1 MKRRVLS
8 VLLSLCL
15 VLSLLPTAAFA
26 QGKSY
31 VALGDSITTGDGLA
45 GSEQAFPEI
54 VAEETGYDLTNLA
67 VSGAT
72 SGDLLEVVQD
82 EENSDILQNADLI
95 TITIGGNDLMGA
107 LYQYLA
113 DEYNKVNDP
122 DISAGD
128 VQDALAGKDGTSDL
142 QTKLMTVATTV
153 IGDFAD
159 SDAATAALQNF
170 GSNLDQIIAAIKS
183 ANQDV
188 TIIVA
193 NQYNPY
199 SYAAEEATDFIASY
213 LAKTV
218 ANAFEAGVQRLNSE
232 VFDAGE
238 QVELYV
244 IADVYG
250 TFSAASDN
258 PCNAYFTSATDMD
271 LDFHP
276 NAYGHELIAEV
287 INSLLAEIGGSGGE
301 EQPEPQVEQLWVNG
315 KNILEATDYTVQ
327 CGSGKAVY
335 DPVDNTLTLDN
346 ATITEAHYNDGN
358 IKFTGDLI
366 IVLKG
371 ENTITSASYCGI
383 GADYGSLTIRG
394 EDSSAALTIEGC
406 TFGIDLW
413 GGDLTISSST
423 LCITGT
429 FGGIHN
435 TYSDISISGSNV
447 TACSINGHSGGIS
460 TAGSLTIDSTS
471 TVTAVSENKASFGVS
486 ATEGIIING
495 NIYSCSGPE
504 MVVESGEPKEGLR
517 TFGVVVN
524 GVDVLAAADYTVSC
538 GGGTAVY
545 APEDNTLTLNNAEI
559 SSGYAY
565 YGNTCGIY
573 SDEDL
578 TIVLEG
584 TNTISGANYGIRSEE
599 GLTIRGDGSLTITGD
614 YVGIYTSS
622 GDFRFEGG
630 TLDIE
635 IDSSGNDDVDGR
647 GIISDASDDYEMT
660 ISGGSIT
667 IDMEG
672 DGFGIFREYGDL
684 KIEGGCVEIT
694 STDSAIYAGSGDVI
708 ISGTPTITVTAG
720 EGNLGIQAFDRNI
733 KLNDTVYTCDM
744 STVTIQS
751 GSIITGLRQKG
762 VVVNDVLLSDSGTV
776 ECGEGTAFYNADNK
790 TLTLTNATINTGH
803 SYFDGTCGI
812 YADVPLTI
820 ILVGENTISGMDYGI
835 YGGGNITIEGNGTI
849 AVSAEEAGIFTR
861 DSLSLNSGTVTATG
875 LGDGSFGIYAG
886 EFTMEEGSALIAS
899 GGQAAIIAFYS
910 CSLPDG
916 YLPDGYSL
924 QSDDYDTVFTI
935 AKDGSQVIYNYDPT
949 AGTFTLTGAATR
961 VTLTA
966 PAVVDDG
973 KDDDHDTGSTT
984 ESERN
989 PDGSLTTTVTKPDGS
1004 TVETTRNPD
1013 GSKEV
1018 VETKKD
1024 GTVVTTATDK
1034 SGNETMTT
1042 ENPDGTS
1049 VVAITRTDGST
1060 SATTVDEDGLS
1071 VTVAALSDSA
1081 IAQGQT
1087 GTVSLPMP
1095 SVTAASD
1102 LDSAPAVMLDL
1113 PADTA
1118 VKVEIPVENVT
1129 AGTVA
1134 VLEKADGTSEIVKTS
1149 VTTTNGVVLTLSAGE
1164 TVKIVDNTKTFAD
1177 VADTFW
1183 GADAVAFASS
1193 RELFNG
1199 TSATDFSPNAPMNR
1213 AMIVTVLARLDGV
1226 DTTAGS
1232 TWYEAGVQWAVSSGI
1247 SDGSGLD
1254 QNLTREQLATMLYR
1268 YAQYKGYDVSVG
1280 ENTNILSY
1288 SDVSSVS
1295 EYAME
1300 AMQWVCGA
1308 GIIGGKDGMLDP
1320 AGNATRAEVAT
1331 MLMRFVALL

>member
-1 MKRRVLS
+1 MKRRVLA

-31 VALGDSITTGDGLA
+31 VALGDSITTGYGLTGA
-45 GSEQAFPEI
+45 ENDSFAAL
-54 VAEETGYDLTNLA
+54 VANENGYELTNLA
-67 VSGAT
+67 QDGAT

-82 EENSDILQNADLI
+82 EENADILQNADLI

-107 LYQYLA
+107 LYQFLA
-113 DEYNKVNDP
+113 DKYNEGKNESDQIDAQRVQIALVDETDEIHSAVLLTALFN
-122 DISAGD
+122 ISNFATSNQAD
-128 VQDALAGKDGTSDL
+128 DALD
-142 QTKLMTVATTV
+142 MV
-153 IGDFAD
+153 AD
-159 SDAATAALQNF
+159 SLGAVIEQITSMNSDAC
-170 GSNLDQIIAAIKS
+170 
-183 ANQDV
+183 V
-188 TIIVA
+188 IVA

-199 SYAAEEATDFIASY
+199 SHIEGTSAAAI
-213 LAKTV
+213 V
-218 ANAFEAGVQRLNSE
+218 NAFEAGVKRLNSE
-232 VFDAGE
+232 VLEAGNGYE
-238 QVELYV
+238 
-244 IADVYG
+244 IADVY
-250 TFSAASDN
+250 TAFKDAADN
-258 PCNAYFTSATDMD
+258 PCNAYFTSTTDMD

-301 EQPEPQVEQLWVNG
+301 EQPEPLVDSLWVNG
-315 KNILEATDYTVQ
+315 ENVLDADNYTVA
-327 CGSGKAVY
+327 CGDGTAAY
-335 DPVDNTLTLDN
+335 DPADNTLTLDN

-358 IKFTGDLI
+358 IEFTGDLI

-413 GGDLTISSST
+413 GSDLTISSST

-429 FGGIHN
+429 FGGIH

-495 NIYSCSGPE
+495 NIYSCSGPK

-524 GVDVLAAADYTVSC
+524 GVDVLTAADYTVSC
-538 GGGTAVY
+538 GGGKAVY

-720 EGNLGIQAFDRNI
+720 EGNLGIQASDRNI

-790 TLTLTNATINTGH
+790 TLTLTNATINTGY

-875 LGDGSFGIYAG
+875 LGAGSFGVYAG

-899 GGQAAIIAFYS
+899 GDQAAIIAFYS

-973 KDDDHDTGSTT
+973 KDDDHDAGSTT

-1071 VTVAALSDSA
+1071 VTVAALSESA
-1081 IAQGQT
+1081 VTQGQT

-1102 LDSAPAVMLDL
+1102 LDSAPAVTLDL

-1118 VKVEIPVENVT
+1118 VKVEIPVENVA

-1134 VLEKADGTSEIVKTS
+1134 VLVKADGTSEIVKTS
-1149 VTTTNGVVLTLSAGE
+1149 VTTEDGVVLTLSAGE

-1183 GADAVAFASS
+1183 GADAVAFVSS

-1300 AMQWVCGA
+1300 AMQWACGA

>member
-1 MKRRVLS
+1 
-8 VLLSLCL
+8 
-15 VLSLLPTAAFA
+15 
-26 QGKSY
+26 
-31 VALGDSITTGDGLA
+31 
-45 GSEQAFPEI
+45 
-54 VAEETGYDLTNLA
+54 
-67 VSGAT
+67 
-72 SGDLLEVVQD
+72 
-82 EENSDILQNADLI
+82 
-95 TITIGGNDLMGA
+95 MGA

-113 DEYNKVNDP
+113 DAYNAANGT
-122 DISAGD
+122 DISAND
-128 VQDALAGKDGTSDL
+128 VQDALAGTSSEIN
-142 QTKLMTVATTV
+142 QATMLTFATDV

-159 SDAATAALQNF
+159 SDAAKTALEEFGENLSGATAAIRTA
-170 GSNLDQIIAAIKS
+170 NL
-183 ANQDV
+183 NV
-188 TIIVA
+188 TIIMA

-199 SYAAEEATDFIASY
+199 THAFSGLYPQIVEAFDEGLALLNGAIDAG
-213 LAKTV
+213 AKT
-218 ANAFEAGVQRLNSE
+218 GVYS
-232 VFDAGE
+232 V
-238 QVELYV
+238 
-244 IADVYG
+244 ADVY
-250 TFSAASDN
+250 TVFQDAAQN
-258 PCNAYFTSATDMD
+258 PCNASLLPPS

-335 DPVDNTLTLDN
+335 DPADNTLTLDN

-358 IKFTGDLI
+358 IEFTGDLI

-383 GADYGSLTIRG
+383 GADSDYGSLTIRG

-413 GGDLTISSST
+413 GSDLTISSST

-429 FGGIHN
+429 SGGIH

-447 TACSINGHSGGIS
+447 TACSRNGFSGGIS
-460 TAGSLTIDSTS
+460 TVGSLTIDSTS
-471 TVTAVSENKASFGVS
+471 TVTAVSENKASFGAS
-486 ATEGIIING
+486 ATEGIIIGG

-504 MVVESGEPKEGLR
+504 MVVESGKPKEGLR

-524 GVDVLAAADYTVSC
+524 GVDVLAATDYTVSC
-538 GGGTAVY
+538 GGGKAVY
-545 APEDNTLTLNNAEI
+545 DPEDNTLTLNNAEI

-720 EGNLGIQAFDRNI
+720 EGNLGIQASDRNI

-835 YGGGNITIEGNGTI
+835 YGSGNITIEGNGTI

-875 LGDGSFGIYAG
+875 LGDGSFGVYA
-886 EFTMEEGSALIAS
+886 EKFTMEEGSALIAS
-899 GGQAAIIAFYS
+899 GDQAAIIAFYS

-1268 YAQYKGYDVSVG
+1268 YAQYKGYDVSEG

-1300 AMQWVCGA
+1300 AMQWACGA
-1308 GIIGGKDGMLDP
+1308 GIIGGKDGLLDP

>member
-72 SGDLLEVVQD
+72 SQDLLETL
-82 EENSDILQNADLI
+82 SDDRASDAVEGADLI

-107 LYQYLA
+107 LYQFLA
-113 DEYNKVNDP
+113 DKYNEGKNESDQIDAQRVQIALVDETDEIHSAVLLTALFN
-122 DISAGD
+122 ISNFATSNQAD
-128 VQDALAGKDGTSDL
+128 DALD
-142 QTKLMTVATTV
+142 MV
-153 IGDFAD
+153 AD
-159 SDAATAALQNF
+159 SLGAVIEQITSMNSDAC
-170 GSNLDQIIAAIKS
+170 
-183 ANQDV
+183 V
-188 TIIVA
+188 IVA

-199 SYAAEEATDFIASY
+199 SHIEGTSAAAI
-213 LAKTV
+213 V
-218 ANAFEAGVQRLNSE
+218 NAFEAGVKRLNSE
-232 VFDAGE
+232 VLEAGNGYE
-238 QVELYV
+238 
-244 IADVYG
+244 IADVY
-250 TFSAASDN
+250 TAFKDAADN
-258 PCNAYFTSATDMD
+258 PCNAYFTSTTDMD

-301 EQPEPQVEQLWVNG
+301 EQPEPLVDSLWVNG
-315 KNILEATDYTVQ
+315 ENVLDADNYTVA
-327 CGSGKAVY
+327 CGDGTAAY
-335 DPVDNTLTLDN
+335 DPADNTLTLDN

-358 IKFTGDLI
+358 IEFTGDLI

-429 FGGIHN
+429 FGGIH

-460 TAGSLTIDSTS
+460 TVGSLTIDSTS
-471 TVTAVSENKASFGVS
+471 TVTAVSENKAYFGAS
-486 ATEGIIING
+486 ATEGIIIGG

-524 GVDVLAAADYTVSC
+524 GVDVLAAANYTVSC
-538 GGGTAVY
+538 GGGKAVY
-545 APEDNTLTLNNAEI
+545 DPEDNTLTLNNAEI

-584 TNTISGANYGIRSEE
+584 RNTISGAKYGIRSEE

-790 TLTLTNATINTGH
+790 TLTLTNATINTGY

-989 PDGSLTTTVTKPDGS
+989 PDGSLTTTVTKPDGT

-1024 GTVVTTATDK
+1024 GTVITTTTDK
-1034 SGNETMTT
+1034 SGNETKTT

-1049 VVAITRTDGST
+1049 VVSVTRTDGST

-1071 VTVAALSDSA
+1071 VTVAALSESA
-1081 IAQGQT
+1081 VTQGQT

-1102 LDSAPAVMLDL
+1102 LDSAPAVTLDL

-1134 VLEKADGTSEIVKTS
+1134 VLVKADGTSEIVKTS
-1149 VTTTNGVVLTLSAGE
+1149 VTTEDSVVLTLSAGE

-1183 GADAVAFASS
+1183 GADAVAFVSS

-1300 AMQWVCGA
+1300 AMQWACGA

>member
-1 MKRRVLS
+1 MKRRVLA

-31 VALGDSITTGDGLA
+31 VALGDSITTGYGLTGA
-45 GSEQAFPEI
+45 ENDSFAAL
-54 VAEETGYDLTNLA
+54 VANENGYELTNLA
-67 VSGAT
+67 QDGAT

-82 EENSDILQNADLI
+82 EENADILQNADLI

-107 LYQYLA
+107 LYQFLA
-113 DEYNKVNDP
+113 DKYNEGKNESDQIDAQRVQIALVDETDEIHSAVLLTALFN
-122 DISAGD
+122 ISNFATSNQAD
-128 VQDALAGKDGTSDL
+128 DALD
-142 QTKLMTVATTV
+142 MV
-153 IGDFAD
+153 AD
-159 SDAATAALQNF
+159 SLGAVIEQITSMNSDAC
-170 GSNLDQIIAAIKS
+170 
-183 ANQDV
+183 V
-188 TIIVA
+188 IVA

-199 SYAAEEATDFIASY
+199 SHIEGTSAAAI
-213 LAKTV
+213 V
-218 ANAFEAGVQRLNSE
+218 NAFEAGVKRLNSE
-232 VFDAGE
+232 VLEAGNGYE
-238 QVELYV
+238 
-244 IADVYG
+244 IADVY
-250 TFSAASDN
+250 TAFKDAADN
-258 PCNAYFTSATDMD
+258 PCNAYFTSTTDMD

-301 EQPEPQVEQLWVNG
+301 EQPEPLVDSLWVNG
-315 KNILEATDYTVQ
+315 ENVLDADNYTVA
-327 CGSGKAVY
+327 CGDGTAAY
-335 DPVDNTLTLDN
+335 DPADNTLTLDN

-358 IKFTGDLI
+358 IEFTGDLI

-413 GGDLTISSST
+413 GSDLTISSST

-429 FGGIHN
+429 FGGIH

-495 NIYSCSGPE
+495 NIYSCSGPK

-524 GVDVLAAADYTVSC
+524 GVDVLTAADYTVSC
-538 GGGTAVY
+538 GGGKAVY

-720 EGNLGIQAFDRNI
+720 EGNLGIQASDRNI

-790 TLTLTNATINTGH
+790 TLTLTNATINTGY

-875 LGDGSFGIYAG
+875 LGAGSFGVYAG

-899 GGQAAIIAFYS
+899 GDQAAIIAFYS

-973 KDDDHDTGSTT
+973 KDDDHDAGSTT

-1071 VTVAALSDSA
+1071 VTVAALSESA
-1081 IAQGQT
+1081 VTQGQT

-1102 LDSAPAVMLDL
+1102 LDSAPAVTLDL

-1118 VKVEIPVENVT
+1118 VKVEIPVENVA

-1134 VLEKADGTSEIVKTS
+1134 VLLKADGTSEIVKTS
-1149 VTTTNGVVLTLSAGE
+1149 VTTEDGVVLTLSAGE

-1183 GADAVAFASS
+1183 GADAVAFVSS

-1300 AMQWVCGA
+1300 AMQWACGA

>member
-72 SGDLLEVVQD
+72 SQDLLETL
-82 EENSDILQNADLI
+82 SDDRASDAVEGADLI

-107 LYQYLA
+107 LYQFLA
-113 DEYNKVNDP
+113 DKYNEGKNESDQIDAQRVQIALVDETDEIHSAVLLTALFN
-122 DISAGD
+122 ISNFATSNQAD
-128 VQDALAGKDGTSDL
+128 DALD
-142 QTKLMTVATTV
+142 MV
-153 IGDFAD
+153 AD
-159 SDAATAALQNF
+159 SLGAVIEQITSMNSDAC
-170 GSNLDQIIAAIKS
+170 
-183 ANQDV
+183 V
-188 TIIVA
+188 IVA

-199 SYAAEEATDFIASY
+199 SHIEGTSAAAI
-213 LAKTV
+213 V
-218 ANAFEAGVQRLNSE
+218 NAFEAGVKRLNSE
-232 VFDAGE
+232 VLEAGNGYE
-238 QVELYV
+238 
-244 IADVYG
+244 IADVY
-250 TFSAASDN
+250 TAFKDAADN

-276 NAYGHELIAEV
+276 NAYGHDLIAEV
-287 INSLLAEIGGSGGE
+287 VSSLLAEGEEPGGE
-301 EQPEPQVEQLWVNG
+301 DSDPELPEPLVDSLYVNG
-315 KNILEATDYTVQ
+315 ENILEAQDYTVQ
-327 CGSGKAVY
+327 CGSGEASY
-335 DPVDNTLTLDN
+335 DAATNTLTLDN

-358 IKFTGDLI
+358 IEFTGDLI

-471 TVTAVSENKASFGVS
+471 TVTAVSENKASFGAS

-495 NIYSCSGPE
+495 NIYSCSGPK
-504 MVVESGEPKEGLR
+504 MVVESGAPKEGLR

-545 APEDNTLTLNNAEI
+545 NPEDNTLTLNNAEI

-573 SDEDL
+573 ADVPL
-578 TIVLEG
+578 TIVLKG
-584 TNTISGANYGIRSEE
+584 NNTISGINVGIWPEKE
-599 GLTIRGDGSLTITGD
+599 LTIQGDGTLTITGD
-614 YVGIYTSS
+614 YVGIQIMRGSA
-622 GDFRFEGG
+622 FHFEGG
-630 TLDIE
+630 TLDID
-635 IDSSGNDDVDGR
+635 IDFDITSSKE
-647 GIISDASDDYEMT
+647 DASGIRSYAADDIDMI

-667 IDMEG
+667 IDITGGTGIYSSYGNIRIEG
-672 DGFGIFREYGDL
+672 DTVVD
-684 KIEGGCVEIT
+684 IT
-694 STDSAIYAGSGDVI
+694 STAPAIFNSSGYTGDLI

-720 EGNLGIQAFDRNI
+720 EGNPGIDFDSRDI
-733 KLNDTVYTCDM
+733 KLNDKVYVCDA
-744 STVTIQS
+744 STVDIQR
-751 GSIITGLRQKG
+751 GEMITGLRQKG

-790 TLTLTNATINTGH
+790 TLTLTNATINTGY

-1268 YAQYKGYDVSVG
+1268 YAQYKGYDVSEG

-1300 AMQWVCGA
+1300 AMQWACGA
-1308 GIIGGKDGMLDP
+1308 GIIGGKDGLLDP

>member
-1 MKRRVLS
+1 MKRRVLA

-31 VALGDSITTGDGLA
+31 VALGDSITTGYGLTGA
-45 GSEQAFPEI
+45 ENDSFAAL
-54 VAEETGYDLTNLA
+54 VANENGYELTNLA
-67 VSGAT
+67 QDGAT

-82 EENSDILQNADLI
+82 EENADILQNADLI

-107 LYQYLA
+107 LYQFLA
-113 DEYNKVNDP
+113 DKYNEGKNESDQIDAQRVQIALVDETDEIHSAVLLTALFN
-122 DISAGD
+122 ISNFATSNQAD
-128 VQDALAGKDGTSDL
+128 DALD
-142 QTKLMTVATTV
+142 MV
-153 IGDFAD
+153 AD
-159 SDAATAALQNF
+159 SLGAVIEQITSMNSDAC
-170 GSNLDQIIAAIKS
+170 
-183 ANQDV
+183 V
-188 TIIVA
+188 IVA

-199 SYAAEEATDFIASY
+199 SHIEGTSAAAI
-213 LAKTV
+213 V
-218 ANAFEAGVQRLNSE
+218 NAFEAGVKRLNSE
-232 VFDAGE
+232 VLEAGNGYE
-238 QVELYV
+238 
-244 IADVYG
+244 IADVY
-250 TFSAASDN
+250 TAFKDAADN
-258 PCNAYFTSATDMD
+258 PCNAYFTSTTDMD

-301 EQPEPQVEQLWVNG
+301 EQPEPLVDSLWVNG
-315 KNILEATDYTVQ
+315 ENVLDADNYTVA
-327 CGSGKAVY
+327 CGDGTAAY
-335 DPVDNTLTLDN
+335 DPADNTLTLDN

-358 IKFTGDLI
+358 IEFTGDLI

-413 GGDLTISSST
+413 GSDLTISSST

-429 FGGIHN
+429 FGGIH

-495 NIYSCSGPE
+495 NIYSCSGPK

-524 GVDVLAAADYTVSC
+524 GVDVLTAADYTVSC
-538 GGGTAVY
+538 GGGKAVY

-720 EGNLGIQAFDRNI
+720 EGNLGIQASDRNI

-790 TLTLTNATINTGH
+790 TLTLTNATINTGY

-875 LGDGSFGIYAG
+875 LGAGSFGVYAG

-899 GGQAAIIAFYS
+899 GDQAAIIAFYS

-1071 VTVAALSDSA
+1071 VTVAALSESA
-1081 IAQGQT
+1081 VTQGQT

-1102 LDSAPAVMLDL
+1102 LDSAPAVTLDL

-1118 VKVEIPVENVT
+1118 VKVEIPVENVA

-1134 VLEKADGTSEIVKTS
+1134 VLVKADGTSEIVKTS
-1149 VTTTNGVVLTLSAGE
+1149 VTTEDGVVLTLSAGE

-1183 GADAVAFASS
+1183 GADAVAFVSS

-1300 AMQWVCGA
+1300 AMQWACGA

>member
-1 MKRRVLS
+1 MKRRVLA

-31 VALGDSITTGDGLA
+31 VALGDSITTGYGLTGA
-45 GSEQAFPEI
+45 ENDSFAAL
-54 VAEETGYDLTNLA
+54 VANENGYELTNLA
-67 VSGAT
+67 QDGAT

-82 EENSDILQNADLI
+82 EENADILQNADLI

-107 LYQYLA
+107 LYQFLA
-113 DEYNKVNDP
+113 DKYNEGKNESDQIDAQRVQIALVDETDEIHSAVLLTALFN
-122 DISAGD
+122 ISNFATSNQAD
-128 VQDALAGKDGTSDL
+128 DALD
-142 QTKLMTVATTV
+142 MV
-153 IGDFAD
+153 AD
-159 SDAATAALQNF
+159 SLGAVIEQITSMNSDAC
-170 GSNLDQIIAAIKS
+170 
-183 ANQDV
+183 V
-188 TIIVA
+188 IVA

-199 SYAAEEATDFIASY
+199 SHIEGTSAAAI
-213 LAKTV
+213 V
-218 ANAFEAGVQRLNSE
+218 NAFEAGVKRLNSE
-232 VFDAGE
+232 VLEAGNGYE
-238 QVELYV
+238 
-244 IADVYG
+244 IADVY
-250 TFSAASDN
+250 TAFKDAADN
-258 PCNAYFTSATDMD
+258 PCNAYFTSTTDMD

-301 EQPEPQVEQLWVNG
+301 EQPEPLVDSLWVNG
-315 KNILEATDYTVQ
+315 ENVLDADNYTVA
-327 CGSGKAVY
+327 CGDGTAAY
-335 DPVDNTLTLDN
+335 DPADNTLTLDN

-358 IKFTGDLI
+358 IEFTGDLI

-413 GGDLTISSST
+413 GSDLTISSST

-429 FGGIHN
+429 FGGIH

-495 NIYSCSGPE
+495 NIYSCSGPK

-524 GVDVLAAADYTVSC
+524 GVDVLTAADYTVSC
-538 GGGTAVY
+538 GGGKAVY

-720 EGNLGIQAFDRNI
+720 EGNLGIQASDRNI

-790 TLTLTNATINTGH
+790 TLTLTNATINTGY

-875 LGDGSFGIYAG
+875 LGAGSFGVYAG

-899 GGQAAIIAFYS
+899 GDQAAIIAFYS

-1034 SGNETMTT
+1034 SGNETKTT

-1049 VVAITRTDGST
+1049 VVSVTRTDGST

-1071 VTVAALSDSA
+1071 VTVAALSESA
-1081 IAQGQT
+1081 VTQGQT

-1102 LDSAPAVMLDL
+1102 LDSAPAVTLDL

-1118 VKVEIPVENVT
+1118 VKVEIPVENVA

-1134 VLEKADGTSEIVKTS
+1134 VLVKADGTSEIVKTS
-1149 VTTTNGVVLTLSAGE
+1149 VTTEDGVVLTLSAGE

-1183 GADAVAFASS
+1183 GADAVAFVSS

-1199 TSATDFSPNAPMNR
+1199 TSASDFAPNTAMDR

-1300 AMQWVCGA
+1300 AMQWACGA

>member
-8 VLLSLCL
+8 ILLSLCL

-31 VALGDSITTGDGLA
+31 VALGDSITTGYGLTDEENDSFA
-45 GSEQAFPEI
+45 AL
-54 VAEETGYDLTNLA
+54 VANENGYELTNLA
-67 VSGAT
+67 EDGTT

-113 DEYNKVNDP
+113 DAYNAANGT
-122 DISAGD
+122 DISAND
-128 VQDALAGKDGTSDL
+128 VQDALAGTSSEIN
-142 QTKLMTVATTV
+142 QATMLTFATDV

-159 SDAATAALQNF
+159 SDAAKTALEEF
-170 GSNLDQIIAAIKS
+170 GENLSGAIAAIRT
-183 ANQDV
+183 ANLNV
-188 TIIVA
+188 TIIMA

-199 SYAAEEATDFIASY
+199 THAFSGLYPQIVEAFDEGLALLNGAIDAG
-213 LAKTV
+213 AKT
-218 ANAFEAGVQRLNSE
+218 GVYS
-232 VFDAGE
+232 V
-238 QVELYV
+238 
-244 IADVYG
+244 ADVY
-250 TFSAASDN
+250 TVFQDAAQN
-258 PCNAYFTSATDMD
+258 PCNASLLPPS

-335 DPVDNTLTLDN
+335 DPADNTLTLDN

-358 IKFTGDLI
+358 IEFTGDLI

-429 FGGIHN
+429 FGGIH

-495 NIYSCSGPE
+495 NIYSCSGPK

-524 GVDVLAAADYTVSC
+524 GVDVLTAADYTVSC
-538 GGGTAVY
+538 GGGKAVY

-720 EGNLGIQAFDRNI
+720 EGNLGIQASDRNI

-790 TLTLTNATINTGH
+790 TLTLTNATINTGY

-849 AVSAEEAGIFTR
+849 VVSAEEAGIFTR

-989 PDGSLTTTVTKPDGS
+989 PDGSLTTTVTSGDEEG
-1004 TVETTRNPD
+1004 RN
-1013 GSKEV
+1013 
-1018 VETKKD
+1018 
-1024 GTVVTTATDK
+1024 
-1034 SGNETMTT
+1034 
-1042 ENPDGTS
+1042 
-1049 VVAITRTDGST
+1049 
-1060 SATTVDEDGLS
+1060 
-1071 VTVAALSDSA
+1071 
-1081 IAQGQT
+1081 
-1087 GTVSLPMP
+1087 
-1095 SVTAASD
+1095 
-1102 LDSAPAVMLDL
+1102 
-1113 PADTA
+1113 
-1118 VKVEIPVENVT
+1118 
-1129 AGTVA
+1129 
-1134 VLEKADGTSEIVKTS
+1134 
-1149 VTTTNGVVLTLSAGE
+1149 
-1164 TVKIVDNTKTFAD
+1164 
-1177 VADTFW
+1177 
-1183 GADAVAFASS
+1183 
-1193 RELFNG
+1193 
-1199 TSATDFSPNAPMNR
+1199 
-1213 AMIVTVLARLDGV
+1213 
-1226 DTTAGS
+1226 
-1232 TWYEAGVQWAVSSGI
+1232 
-1247 SDGSGLD
+1247 
-1254 QNLTREQLATMLYR
+1254 R
-1268 YAQYKGYDVSVG
+1268 YHYYHRQERQRD
-1280 ENTNILSY
+1280 
-1288 SDVSSVS
+1288 
-1295 EYAME
+1295 
-1300 AMQWVCGA
+1300 
-1308 GIIGGKDGMLDP
+1308 
-1320 AGNATRAEVAT
+1320 
-1331 MLMRFVALL
+1331 

>member
-1 MKRRVLS
+1 MKRRVLA

-31 VALGDSITTGDGLA
+31 VALGDSITTGYGLTGA
-45 GSEQAFPEI
+45 ENDSFAAL
-54 VAEETGYDLTNLA
+54 VANENGYELTNLA
-67 VSGAT
+67 QDGAT

-82 EENSDILQNADLI
+82 EENADILQNADLI

-107 LYQYLA
+107 LYQFLA
-113 DEYNKVNDP
+113 DKYNEGKNESDQIDAQRVQIALVDETDEIHSAVLLTALFN
-122 DISAGD
+122 ISNFATSNQAD
-128 VQDALAGKDGTSDL
+128 DALD
-142 QTKLMTVATTV
+142 MV
-153 IGDFAD
+153 AD
-159 SDAATAALQNF
+159 SLGAVIEQITSMNSDAC
-170 GSNLDQIIAAIKS
+170 
-183 ANQDV
+183 V
-188 TIIVA
+188 IVA

-199 SYAAEEATDFIASY
+199 SHIEGTSAAAI
-213 LAKTV
+213 V
-218 ANAFEAGVQRLNSE
+218 NAFEAGVKRLNSE
-232 VFDAGE
+232 VLEAGNGYE
-238 QVELYV
+238 
-244 IADVYG
+244 IADVY
-250 TFSAASDN
+250 TAFKDAADN
-258 PCNAYFTSATDMD
+258 PCNAYFTSTTDMD

-301 EQPEPQVEQLWVNG
+301 EQPEPLVDSLWVNG
-315 KNILEATDYTVQ
+315 ENVLDADNYTVA
-327 CGSGKAVY
+327 CGDGTAAY
-335 DPVDNTLTLDN
+335 DPADNTLTLDN

-358 IKFTGDLI
+358 IEFTGDLI

-413 GGDLTISSST
+413 GSDLTISSST

-429 FGGIHN
+429 FGGIH

-495 NIYSCSGPE
+495 NIYSCSGPK

-524 GVDVLAAADYTVSC
+524 GVDVLTAADYTVSC

-545 APEDNTLTLNNAEI
+545 DPEDNTLTLNNAEI

-720 EGNLGIQAFDRNI
+720 EGNLGIQASDRNI

-790 TLTLTNATINTGH
+790 TLTLTNATINTGY

-875 LGDGSFGIYAG
+875 LGAGSFGVYAG

-899 GGQAAIIAFYS
+899 GDQAAIIAFYS

-1071 VTVAALSDSA
+1071 VTVAALSESA
-1081 IAQGQT
+1081 VTQGQT

-1102 LDSAPAVMLDL
+1102 LDSAPAVTLDL

-1118 VKVEIPVENVT
+1118 VKVEIPVENVA

-1134 VLEKADGTSEIVKTS
+1134 VLVKADGTSEIVKTS
-1149 VTTTNGVVLTLSAGE
+1149 VTTEDGVVLTLSAGE

-1183 GADAVAFASS
+1183 GADAVAFVSS

-1300 AMQWVCGA
+1300 AMQWACGA
-1308 GIIGGKDGMLDP
+1308 GIIGGKDGLLDP

>member
-31 VALGDSITTGDGLA
+31 VALGDSITTGYGLTGA
-45 GSEQAFPEI
+45 ENDSFAAL
-54 VAEETGYDLTNLA
+54 VANENGYELTNLA
-67 VSGAT
+67 EDGAT

-82 EENSDILQNADLI
+82 KENADILQNADLI

-107 LYQYLA
+107 LYQFLA
-113 DEYNKVNDP
+113 DKYNEGKNESDQIDAQRVQIALVDETDEIHSAVLLTALFN
-122 DISAGD
+122 ISNFATSNQAD
-128 VQDALAGKDGTSDL
+128 DALD
-142 QTKLMTVATTV
+142 MV
-153 IGDFAD
+153 AD
-159 SDAATAALQNF
+159 SLGAVIEQITSMNSDAC
-170 GSNLDQIIAAIKS
+170 
-183 ANQDV
+183 V
-188 TIIVA
+188 IVA

-199 SYAAEEATDFIASY
+199 SHIEGTSAAAI
-213 LAKTV
+213 V
-218 ANAFEAGVQRLNSE
+218 NAFEAGVKRLNSE
-232 VFDAGE
+232 VLEAGNGYE
-238 QVELYV
+238 
-244 IADVYG
+244 IADVY
-250 TFSAASDN
+250 TAFKDAADN
-258 PCNAYFTSATDMD
+258 PCNAYFTSTTDMD

-301 EQPEPQVEQLWVNG
+301 EQPEPLVDSLWVNG
-315 KNILEATDYTVQ
+315 ENVLDADNYTVA
-327 CGSGKAVY
+327 CGDGTAAY
-335 DPVDNTLTLDN
+335 DPADNTLTLDN

-358 IKFTGDLI
+358 IEFTGDLI

-429 FGGIHN
+429 FGGIH

-471 TVTAVSENKASFGVS
+471 TVTAVSENKASFGAS
-486 ATEGIIING
+486 ATEGIIIGG
-495 NIYSCSGPE
+495 NIYSCSGPK

-524 GVDVLAAADYTVSC
+524 GVDVLTAADYTVSC

-573 SDEDL
+573 ADVPL
-578 TIVLEG
+578 TIVLKG
-584 TNTISGANYGIRSEE
+584 NNTISGINVGIWPEKE
-599 GLTIRGDGSLTITGD
+599 LTIQGDGTLTITGD

-790 TLTLTNATINTGH
+790 TLTLTNATINTGY

-935 AKDGSQVIYNYDPT
+935 AKDGSQVIYNYNPT

-1300 AMQWVCGA
+1300 AMQWACGA

>member
-8 VLLSLCL
+8 ILLSLCL

-31 VALGDSITTGDGLA
+31 VALGDSITTGYGLTDEENDSFA
-45 GSEQAFPEI
+45 AL
-54 VAEETGYDLTNLA
+54 VANENGYELTNLA
-67 VSGAT
+67 EDGTT

-113 DEYNKVNDP
+113 DAYNAANGT
-122 DISAGD
+122 DISAND
-128 VQDALAGKDGTSDL
+128 VQDALAGTSSEIN
-142 QTKLMTVATTV
+142 QATMLTFATDV

-159 SDAATAALQNF
+159 SDAAKTALEEF
-170 GSNLDQIIAAIKS
+170 GENLSGAIAAIRT
-183 ANQDV
+183 ANLNV
-188 TIIVA
+188 TIIMA

-199 SYAAEEATDFIASY
+199 THAFSGLYPQIVEAFDEGLALLNGAIDAG
-213 LAKTV
+213 AKT
-218 ANAFEAGVQRLNSE
+218 GVYS
-232 VFDAGE
+232 V
-238 QVELYV
+238 
-244 IADVYG
+244 ADVY
-250 TFSAASDN
+250 TVFQDAAQN
-258 PCNAYFTSATDMD
+258 PCNASLLPPS

-335 DPVDNTLTLDN
+335 DPADNTLTLDN

-358 IKFTGDLI
+358 IEFTGDLI

-429 FGGIHN
+429 FGGIH

-495 NIYSCSGPE
+495 NIYSCSGPK

-524 GVDVLAAADYTVSC
+524 GVDVLTAADYTVSC
-538 GGGTAVY
+538 GGGKAVY
-545 APEDNTLTLNNAEI
+545 DPEDNTLTLNNAEI

-584 TNTISGANYGIRSEE
+584 RNTISGANYGIRSEE

-790 TLTLTNATINTGH
+790 TLTLTNATINTGY

-899 GGQAAIIAFYS
+899 GDQAAIIAFYS

-1300 AMQWVCGA
+1300 AMQWACGA